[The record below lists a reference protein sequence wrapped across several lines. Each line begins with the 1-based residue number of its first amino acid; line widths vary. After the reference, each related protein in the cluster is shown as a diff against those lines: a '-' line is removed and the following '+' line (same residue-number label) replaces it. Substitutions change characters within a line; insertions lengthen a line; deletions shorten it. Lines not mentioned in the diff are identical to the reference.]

1 MALTPAELLEKALN
15 GESLDGDDAGEGSTT
30 TTTQETPKDHDA
42 EGAADAAKNGEADQG
57 ETTGGSGTTTE
68 DDEPKGAPIA
78 SKSGAYT
85 IPYEKLEQSRERV
98 KSLEDRTKTLEGE
111 NETLRAQL
119 AELNAKQQANLERAE
134 DNAQARVDAGQAQTQ
149 ADQNLEAA
157 KAAMQQG
164 VDASLFGDFSE
175 EGIAKGIA
183 ALMERTREQLRAE
196 LREEAARE
204 LKPIKERDAKEV
216 SDSHYSAIYEKHP
229 DADEIVQSSEFAAWV
244 NGLPGFQ
251 RGAVNA
257 VLDPA
262 KGGTAVEVIE
272 VFDMFKAQAGK
283 AATAPAP
290 APAPAGKQVGE
301 GKAPEVQRRVPNSL
315 SEAAGEQH
323 QDVSQQVMA
332 MAGTNPNALLERM
345 LDMPSDQLDRVM
357 NAV

>member
-15 GESLDGDDAGEGSTT
+15 GESLDDDHADEATKTT
-30 TTTQETPKDHDA
+30 TTPEEPTDNNTDD
-42 EGAADAAKNGEADQG
+42 AADAAKAGATEQG
-57 ETTGGSGTTTE
+57 KTTGGAGTTE

-119 AELNAKQQANLERAE
+119 AELNAKQQANLGKAE
-134 DNAQARVDAGQAQTQ
+134 DNAQARADAGKAQTQ

-157 KAAMQQG
+157 KTAMGQG

-183 ALMERTREQLRAE
+183 ALMERTREELRAE

-204 LKPIKERDAKEV
+204 LKPLKDREAQEV
-216 SDSHYSAIYEKHP
+216 KDSHYSAIFEKHP
-229 DADEIVQSSEFAAWV
+229 DANEIVQSVEFKAWV

-251 RGAVNA
+251 RGAVDA
-257 VLDPA
+257 VLHPET
-262 KGGTAVEVIE
+262 GGTAAQVIE
-272 VFDMFKAQAGK
+272 VFDTFKAQTGK
-283 AATAPAP
+283 AAAPA
-290 APAPAGKQVGE
+290 AQDK

-315 SEAAGEQH
+315 SEIAGEQH
-323 QDVSQQVMA
+323 QDIAQQVLA
-332 MAGTNPNALLERM
+332 SAGTNPNALLERM
-345 LDMPSDQLDRVM
+345 QDMTPEQIERVM